1 MIKVDNLTKRISINR
16 GDDNVGFVFSVPLE
30 NGEKYEFQPD
40 DVITFGVYNK
50 AKMDEPALILKE
62 ITIEEPTEDVD
73 IIMTTEE
80 TSIGDLI
87 NKPVECWYEIQL
99 NHNTIIGY
107 DEKGA
112 KKFIVYP
119 EGSDIQ

>member
-1 MIKVDNLTKRISINR
+1 MIKIDNDTKKISINR
-16 GDDNVGFVFSVPLE
+16 GDNNIGFIFSIPLE
-30 NGEKYEFQPD
+30 DDEKYEFQPD
-40 DVITFGVYNK
+40 DVVTFGVYGK
-50 AKMDEPALILKE
+50 AKMDESALLLKE
-62 ITIEEPTEDVD
+62 ITIQQATEQVE
-73 IIMTTEE
+73 ITLSTVE
-80 TSIGDLI
+80 TSIGELI

>member
-1 MIKVDNLTKRISINR
+1 MIKIDNTTKRISINR
-16 GDDNVGFVFSVPLE
+16 GDDNVGFTFSIPLE
-30 NGEKYEFQPD
+30 DDEKYEFQIG
-40 DVITFGVYNK
+40 DVITFGVYGKNK
-50 AKMDEPALILKE
+50 LEEPALILKE
-62 ITIEEPTEDVD
+62 ITIQQATEQVD
-73 IIMTTEE
+73 ILLSTAE
-80 TSIGDLI
+80 TSIGELT

-99 NHNTIIGY
+99 NKNTIIGY